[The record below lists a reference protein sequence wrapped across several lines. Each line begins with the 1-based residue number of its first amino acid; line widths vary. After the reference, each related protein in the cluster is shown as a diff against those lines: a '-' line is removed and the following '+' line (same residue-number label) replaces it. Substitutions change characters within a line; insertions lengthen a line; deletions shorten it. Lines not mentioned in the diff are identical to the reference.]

1 MFHSSLLH
9 LIIVERKTVFLKS
22 HVSLLLLEYLLLQL
36 FKLIFFIIIIIIII
50 IIIKPL
56 LLHCLAMFFMFCTGI
71 IK

>member
-1 MFHSSLLH
+1 MFHSSLFH

-50 IIIKPL
+50 KPL
-56 LLHCLAMFFMFCTGI
+56 LLHCLAMFFMLCTGI
-71 IK
+71 IE